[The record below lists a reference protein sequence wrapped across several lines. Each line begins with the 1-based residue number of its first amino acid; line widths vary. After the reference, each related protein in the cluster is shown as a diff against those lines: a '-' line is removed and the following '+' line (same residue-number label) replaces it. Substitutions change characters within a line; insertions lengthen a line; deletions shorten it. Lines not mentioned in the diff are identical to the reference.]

1 MKIKIKKA
9 SGIIEDFNPG
19 KLLESLI
26 RSGAD
31 RDQAEEVISQIV
43 PELQP
48 YTSTKK
54 IFRLAHKYLRQFNRS
69 TVLRYSLKKSLLR
82 LGPSG
87 YPFEKYVGELFKHY
101 GYDVNVDVILE
112 GRCVKHEVDV
122 FAFNN
127 NEIRLVEC
135 KYRNKVENAPDVK
148 VAMYFHSRFRDLH
161 SGMKSQHQGKSFS
174 GWIVTN
180 TRFTEDAIKY
190 AVCSGLKL
198 ISWRY
203 PGKGSLEQII
213 EEKKLYPV
221 TVLSGLTSGQTRQ
234 LFEQKIIL
242 MKDLAKMAPGDI
254 KRLLSVSDRKAL
266 ALKEQANKLCFC

>member
-1 MKIKIKKA
+1 MNIKIKKA
-9 SGIIEDFNPG
+9 SGIIEDFNPD

-31 RDQAEEVISQIV
+31 RDQAGEVISQIV
-43 PELQP
+43 PDIQP

-54 IFRLAHKYLRQFNRS
+54 IFRLARKYLRQFNRS

-87 YPFEKYVGELFKHY
+87 YPFEKYVGELFKNY
-101 GYDVNVDVILE
+101 GYSVNTGVFLE
-112 GRCVKHEVDV
+112 GKCVTHEVDV
-122 FAFNN
+122 FAYNN

-135 KYRNKVENAPDVK
+135 KYRNRVENAPDVK
-148 VAMYFHSRFRDLH
+148 VAMYFDSRFRDLRT
-161 SGMKSQHQGKSFS
+161 GMKTQYPGKAFS
-174 GWIVTN
+174 GWLVTN
-180 TRFTEDAIKY
+180 TRFTSDAIKY
-190 AVCSGLKL
+190 AACSGLKL

-203 PGKGSLEQII
+203 PGKGSLEQMI

-221 TVLSGLTSGQTRQ
+221 TVIPGLTSVQTRQ

-254 KRLLSVSDRKAL
+254 KRLLSVSDKRAL
-266 ALKEQANKLCFC
+266 ALKESADKLCFC

>member
-1 MKIKIKKA
+1 MNIKVKKA
-9 SGIIEDFNPG
+9 SGITEDFNPD
-19 KLLESLI
+19 KLLGSLI

-31 RDQAEEVISQIV
+31 RDQAGEVISLMI
-43 PELQP
+43 PEIQP

-54 IFRLAHKYLRQFNRS
+54 IFRLARKYLRQFNRS

-87 YPFEKYVGELFKHY
+87 YPFEKYVGELLKNY
-101 GYDVNVDVILE
+101 GYSVNTGVIME
-112 GRCVKHEVDV
+112 GRCIKHEVDV

-127 NEIRLVEC
+127 NEIRLMEC
-135 KYRNKVENAPDVK
+135 KYRNRVENAPDVK

-161 SGMKSQHQGKSFS
+161 SGMKTQYPGKSFS
-174 GWIVTN
+174 GWLVTN

-190 AVCSGLKL
+190 ADCSGLKL
-198 ISWRY
+198 ISWRH
-203 PGKGSLEQII
+203 PVKGSLEQII

-234 LFEQKIIL
+234 LFEQKVIL

-254 KRLLSVSDRKAL
+254 KRLLSVSDRRAL
-266 ALKEQANKLCFC
+266 ALKEQADKLCFC

>member
-1 MKIKIKKA
+1 MNIKIKKA
-9 SGIIEDFNPG
+9 SGIIEDFNPD
-19 KLLESLI
+19 KLLGSLI

-43 PELQP
+43 PDIQP

-54 IFRLAHKYLRQFNRS
+54 IFRLARKYLRQFNRS

-87 YPFEKYVGELFKHY
+87 YPFEKYVGELFKNY
-101 GYDVNVDVILE
+101 GYSVTTGVILE

-122 FAFNN
+122 FADNN

-135 KYRNKVENAPDVK
+135 KYRNRVENAPDVK
-148 VAMYFHSRFRDLH
+148 VAMYFHSRFRDLRA
-161 SGMKSQHQGKSFS
+161 GMKTQYPGKSFS
-174 GWIVTN
+174 GWIATN

-190 AVCSGLKL
+190 AACSGLKL

-203 PGKGSLEQII
+203 PEKGSLEQMI
-213 EEKKLYPV
+213 EEKKLYPI
-221 TVLSGLTSGQTRQ
+221 TVISGLTSEQMRQ

-254 KRLLSVSDRKAL
+254 KRLLSVSDKRAL
-266 ALKEQANKLCFC
+266 ALKEQADKLCFC

>member
-1 MKIKIKKA
+1 MNIKIKKA
-9 SGIIEDFNPG
+9 SGIIEDFNPD
-19 KLLESLI
+19 KLLASLI

-31 RDQAEEVISQIV
+31 RDQAGEVISKIV
-43 PELQP
+43 PDIQP
-48 YTSTKK
+48 YTSTKT
-54 IFRLAHKYLRQFNRS
+54 IFRLARKYLRQFNRS

-87 YPFEKYVGELFKHY
+87 YPFEKYVGELFKNY
-101 GYDVNVDVILE
+101 GYSVNTGVFLE
-112 GRCVKHEVDV
+112 GKCVTHEVDV

-135 KYRNKVENAPDVK
+135 KYRNRVENAPDVK
-148 VAMYFHSRFRDLH
+148 VAMYFDSRFRDLRA
-161 SGMKSQHQGKSFS
+161 GMKTQYPGRSFS
-174 GWIVTN
+174 GWLVTN
-180 TRFTEDAIKY
+180 TRFTSDAIKY
-190 AVCSGLKL
+190 AACSGLKL

-203 PGKGSLEQII
+203 PGKGSLEQMI

-221 TVLSGLTSGQTRQ
+221 TVIPGLTSVQTRQ

-254 KRLLSVSDRKAL
+254 KRLLSVSDKRAL
-266 ALKEQANKLCFC
+266 ALKEQADKLCFC